1 MAWFSSILKLSRSFS
16 QINGH
21 SSHLGLSTRWNTG
34 SRAFATFEL
43 SDKDSDDDFKLSVT
57 EVKEESK
64 QEKPDSGFE
73 INNGPK
79 PTERKFQNSS
89 ELGIYKAILV
99 GEVGQ
104 LPVQKRLRSG
114 RVITMFSVGT
124 GGMHNNRKPLE
135 DESPKEYADR
145 SMVQWHRVS
154 IYAENL
160 GVLAMQHLKQGAHI
174 YLEGNLETKIFSD
187 PFTGLV
193 KRIREIA
200 IRREGRIVFLNN
212 GNESADKSQQSLK
225 GVGYF

>member
-16 QINGH
+16 HIN
-21 SSHLGLSTRWNTG
+21 GLSTRWNTG
-34 SRAFATFEL
+34 ARAFATFEL
-43 SDKDSDDDFKLSVT
+43 SDKDSDDDFQLLGT
-57 EVKEESK
+57 EVKEEAEQK
-64 QEKPDSGFE
+64 KPDSGFE
-73 INNGPK
+73 INNGSK

-89 ELGIYKAILV
+89 ELGIYRAILL

-104 LPVQKRLRSG
+104 LPIQKRLRSG

-124 GGMHNNRKPLE
+124 GGMRNNRRPLE

-145 SMVQWHRVS
+145 SIVQWHRVS

-160 GVLAMQHLKQGAHI
+160 GVLAMQQLKQGAHI
-174 YLEGNLETKIFSD
+174 YLEGNLETKVFSD
-187 PFTGLV
+187 PITGLV
-193 KRIREIA
+193 KHVREIA
-200 IRREGRIVFLNN
+200 IRRGGRIVFLNN